1 MTQRVIHALVIVL
14 AGILLHPNRA
24 YSVRHEAA
32 LQRRGGVYVVDV
44 QINGAATYPF
54 VVDSGASEV
63 MLTADVLLALRRQG
77 AIDFD
82 ADILESQTYVDAS
95 GDSEERMRVR
105 LRTLRIGP
113 VTVRNVEAG
122 VNSVES
128 QSLLLG
134 QSFLSRVDWRL
145 DANRG
150 LLELSDESTNP
161 RSIPDPPA
169 MVSPPSA
176 NENTEGPEA
185 SVRRYFEH
193 LRSHRVSEAAQAW
206 VRMDPER
213 LGSLVGSQAIELSAA
228 TLTAKSADSAS
239 VWVEFVAIQENG
251 ARHRHCGPVIL
262 VRTDGSWKIS
272 TTREVRQ
279 RAAGESCSS
288 PAQPLRAEPS
298 VPTGSPA
305 TDCGDWRLARFPDCP
320 VAALRTYW
328 GRVLNHETKPAI
340 AQWVHVNPAWLSRV
354 IGDTESVGLQDLTVI
369 SQSSSRARVRVIVTT
384 KSKGRASSLW
394 CGIGTL
400 LWIEGEWKIWSLP
413 LKETGDLS
421 GCSHG

>member
-1 MTQRVIHALVIVL
+1 MTQRVVHALLIVL
-14 AGILLHPNRA
+14 AWLLLHPEPA
-24 YSVRHEAA
+24 HSARHKAA
-32 LQRRGGVYVVDV
+32 LQRRNGVYVVNV

-54 VVDSGASEV
+54 VVDSGAGEV
-63 MLTADVLLALRRQG
+63 MLTVDVLLALSRQG
-77 AIDFD
+77 AVDFD
-82 ADILESQTYVDAS
+82 ADMLESQTYVDAS
-95 GDSEERMRVR
+95 GHSEERMRVR

-122 VNSVES
+122 VNSVDS

-145 DANRG
+145 DATRG
-150 LLELSDESTNP
+150 VLELSEES
-161 RSIPDPPA
+161 RSPKSLPNPPA
-169 MVSPPSA
+169 MIPPPSA
-176 NENTEGPEA
+176 DENAEGPEA

-193 LRSHRVSEAAQAW
+193 LRSHRVVEAAQAW
-206 VRMDPER
+206 VGMDPER

-228 TLTAKSADSAS
+228 TLTAMSADSAS
-239 VWVEFVAIQENG
+239 VWVDFVAIQDNG
-251 ARHRHCGPVIL
+251 PRYRDCGPVML
-262 VRTDGSWKIS
+262 VRMDGSWKIS

-279 RAAGESCSS
+279 RVPSELCSS
-288 PAQPLRAEPS
+288 AAQPLRAAPS
-298 VPTGSPA
+298 VPTKPPT
-305 TDCGDWRLARFPDCP
+305 TDCGDWRQARLPDCP

-328 GRVLNHETKPAI
+328 GHVLNHETTPAI
-340 AQWVHVNPAWLSRV
+340 AQWVHVNHAWLSRV
-354 IGDTESVGLQDLTVI
+354 IGDTEGVDLQDLTVV

-394 CGIGTL
+394 CGVGTL

-413 LKETGDLS
+413 LKDTGDLS